1 LQAPRRDPE
10 QPELNKKVVI
20 YLKTSHLKTCE
31 QNLWNSRSSAHVLV
45 TTLYVCQRRR
55 RLSSIAGGKAIN
67 KGKKRGGRAC
77 DERSHGVGRKR
88 ARGATSDQDFF
99 APSLSLFLRF
109 SERTKNNPL
118 LVGVAGFPLSAAAAA
133 SFCLLAR
140 RPSMRCGHRDATAPI
155 IYACLGYPG
164 AGGNKSHI
172 SIFVTVLSG
181 YRMCRKSDEMR
192 PLDESQEPN
201 FSKIFTK
208 GEIFFRISA
217 CSVSRN
223 ISGRYVL
230 YNT

>member
-1 LQAPRRDPE
+1 VRRE
-10 QPELNKKVVI
+10 V
-20 YLKTSHLKTCE
+20 
-31 QNLWNSRSSAHVLV
+31 A
-45 TTLYVCQRRR
+45 
-55 RLSSIAGGKAIN
+55 
-67 KGKKRGGRAC
+67 RGGEKKGTGR
-77 DERSHGVGRKR
+77 HVGP
-88 ARGATSDQDFF
+88 GFF
-99 APSLSLFLRF
+99 RPVSLAFLRF